1 MKAARLR
8 QRARTAVSLI
18 SLLSFPVTLYYLSP
32 AVIAMGAAEG
42 VVTGSAIVFAALF
55 LSSLVLGRGFCSW
68 VCPAGALQDC
78 AARANGRPVK
88 SGRVGLVKYF
98 IWVPWL
104 ALIVLLFA
112 KEGGVK
118 AVEPAY
124 MTEQGI
130 SALGLPGF
138 LSYYAVIAIFLVIG
152 LLGRRRLA
160 CHSICWMAPFMI
172 IGRRIKDALPYP
184 SLRLVARREA
194 CTSCGSCD
202 RSCPMSLSVSK
213 LVARGDMRHDECI
226 FCGECVDGCPS
237 KAIAFAFTGA
247 ESAKSSAGPSP

>member
-1 MKAARLR
+1 MKAVPLR

-18 SLLSFPVTLYYLSP
+18 SLLLFPVTLYYLSP

-42 VVTGSAIVFAALF
+42 VVTGSAFVFAALF

-78 AARANGRPVK
+78 AARANGRPVR
-88 SGRVGLVKYF
+88 SGRVGLIKYF

-112 KEGGVK
+112 RAGGAK

-124 MTEQGI
+124 MTEHGI

-138 LSYYAVIAIFLVIG
+138 ISYYAVIAIFLLFG

-172 IGRRIKDALPYP
+172 LGRRIKDALPYP
-184 SLRLVARREA
+184 SLRLLARREA

-202 RSCPMSLSVSK
+202 RSCPMSLPVSA

-226 FCGECVDGCPS
+226 LCGECVDGCPS
-237 KAIAFAFTGA
+237 KAISLSWRG
-247 ESAKSSAGPSP
+247 